1 MEIERQRSF
10 IIKCAY
16 WILVGGIIFVLL
28 KYCVP
33 TLMPFVIGGLVAVAL
48 RPLSEWLARK
58 SKINRKLMAALIL
71 IIFYSA
77 VGLLLVL
84 AGAKIFLAI
93 RSFVLSVPNYYV
105 TQLEPAL
112 LRIFNDV
119 SSFFLELDPSL
130 QSTLQGVATNLVS
143 TLADMVKNFSVAAV
157 DYITSF
163 AGFLPGF
170 LLRFLFAIVSSFFIS
185 IDFPRIR
192 DFISRQIT
200 ARQRQMIRM
209 VKENALG
216 TIGKYIRAY
225 AIIMSITFV
234 ELTLGFFICGLANP
248 AVIALCIAIFDV
260 LPVLGTGGVMV
271 PWILINLIVGDTV
284 LAVKLLI
291 LYVVVTAVRNIIEP
305 KIVGTQIGLHP
316 LVTLMA
322 MYVGTVLFGVVGLL
336 GLPISITIIKN
347 LNDTGA
353 IHWLK

>member
-71 IIFYSA
+71 VIFYSA

-130 QSTLQGVATNLVS
+130 QSTLQGGS
-143 TLADMVKNFSVAAV
+143 DESGFHFSG
-157 DYITSF
+157 Y
-163 AGFLPGF
+163 G
-170 LLRFLFAIVSSFFIS
+170 
-185 IDFPRIR
+185 
-192 DFISRQIT
+192 
-200 ARQRQMIRM
+200 
-209 VKENALG
+209 
-216 TIGKYIRAY
+216 
-225 AIIMSITFV
+225 
-234 ELTLGFFICGLANP
+234 
-248 AVIALCIAIFDV
+248 
-260 LPVLGTGGVMV
+260 
-271 PWILINLIVGDTV
+271 
-284 LAVKLLI
+284 
-291 LYVVVTAVRNIIEP
+291 
-305 KIVGTQIGLHP
+305 
-316 LVTLMA
+316 
-322 MYVGTVLFGVVGLL
+322 
-336 GLPISITIIKN
+336 
-347 LNDTGA
+347 
-353 IHWLK
+353 